1 MYISHGSNSIFV
13 LKVTAFFIW
22 IWQGVANFP
31 SSRDN
36 WEEFYTDYLVRQS
49 AHTVYPYSKKR
60 LDTAYLT
67 TKVKRKILE
76 QLPEKVRESID
87 RR

>member
-1 MYISHGSNSIFV
+1 MDF
-13 LKVTAFFIW
+13 
-22 IWQGVANFP
+22 
-31 SSRDN
+31 
-36 WEEFYTDYLVRQS
+36 WEEFYTDYRVRQS